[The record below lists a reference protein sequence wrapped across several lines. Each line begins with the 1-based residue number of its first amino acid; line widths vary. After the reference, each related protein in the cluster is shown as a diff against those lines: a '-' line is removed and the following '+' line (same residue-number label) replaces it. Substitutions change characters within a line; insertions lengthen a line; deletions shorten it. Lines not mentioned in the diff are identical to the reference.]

1 LIGTL
6 FDKLTIPL
14 SIVLLTTLIA
24 GCVPP
29 MNAAIAGV
37 ELVKAQQD
45 EQSVPTHTPTPVN
58 IYQPP
63 SDATVTPTPFQP
75 LPPTPVYM
83 PTATSTPTL
92 IPSDTPVVLAPDS
105 EQVISELSEVP
116 NQITILLLGS
126 DKRPW
131 GSGFRTDT
139 IILAVL
145 NMELGTVNL
154 MSFPRDL
161 FVDIPGWGQDR
172 INTAWGHGGFKSLAA
187 TMQRNF
193 GVRPDHYVLL
203 DFRSFKQIIDSL
215 GGIDVD
221 VEVPVSDYRGGR
233 WVTIK
238 KGLQH
243 MNADVALWYVR
254 TRKTTNDFHRN
265 RRQQEVVRAIFEKM
279 LTING
284 LLRIPE
290 FYELYKNNVTT
301 SLTWE
306 DIRPWLPLAAK
317 MTDSSALNH
326 YYVGPNAA
334 YDWITYS
341 GAMVLIP
348 QKDKINKII
357 QKALNLR

>member
-1 LIGTL
+1 
-6 FDKLTIPL
+6 
-14 SIVLLTTLIA
+14 
-24 GCVPP
+24 
-29 MNAAIAGV
+29 
-37 ELVKAQQD
+37 
-45 EQSVPTHTPTPVN
+45 
-58 IYQPP
+58 
-63 SDATVTPTPFQP
+63 
-75 LPPTPVYM
+75 
-83 PTATSTPTL
+83 
-92 IPSDTPVVLAPDS
+92 
-105 EQVISELSEVP
+105 
-116 NQITILLLGS
+116 
-126 DKRPW
+126 
-131 GSGFRTDT
+131 
-139 IILAVL
+139 
-145 NMELGTVNL
+145 
-154 MSFPRDL
+154 
-161 FVDIPGWGQDR
+161 
-172 INTAWGHGGFKSLAA
+172 
-187 TMQRNF
+187 
-193 GVRPDHYVLL
+193 
-203 DFRSFKQIIDSL
+203 
-215 GGIDVD
+215 
-221 VEVPVSDYRGGR
+221 
-233 WVTIK
+233 
-238 KGLQH
+238 
-243 MNADVALWYVR
+243 VR